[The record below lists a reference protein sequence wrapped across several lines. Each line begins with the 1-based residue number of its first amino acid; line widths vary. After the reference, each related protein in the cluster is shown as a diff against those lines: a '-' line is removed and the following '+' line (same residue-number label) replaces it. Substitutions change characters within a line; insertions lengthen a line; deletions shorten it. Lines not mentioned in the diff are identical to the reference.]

1 MKEKFNY
8 ILYHLDLASMFIGI
22 CGIIGVFIGEKMR
35 AIPMCVY
42 AALYL
47 GARFTWV
54 VMVRTLAKRKEKENG
69 NF

>member
-22 CGIIGVFIGEKMR
+22 CGIFGVFIGEKMR
-35 AIPMCVY
+35 AIPMCAY

>member
-1 MKEKFNY
+1 MKEKLNY
-8 ILYHLDLASMFIGI
+8 ILYHLDLASIFIGI
-22 CGIIGVFIGEKMR
+22 CGIIGILIGEKMR
-35 AIPMCVY
+35 AIPMCAY

-54 VMVRTLAKRKEKENG
+54 VMVRTLAKKGDKDG

>member
-8 ILYHLDLASMFIGI
+8 ILYHLDLASIFIGI
-22 CGIIGVFIGEKMR
+22 CGIFGVFIDEKMR
-35 AIPMCVY
+35 SIPMCIY

-54 VMVRTLAKRKEKENG
+54 VMVRTLAKKGDKDG
-69 NF
+69 SF

>member
-1 MKEKFNY
+1 MKEKLNY
-8 ILYHLDLASMFIGI
+8 ILYHLDLASIFIGI
-22 CGIIGVFIGEKMR
+22 CGIIGIFIGETYR

-54 VMVRTLAKRKEKENG
+54 VMVRTLSKKKGENYG
-69 NF
+69 YF